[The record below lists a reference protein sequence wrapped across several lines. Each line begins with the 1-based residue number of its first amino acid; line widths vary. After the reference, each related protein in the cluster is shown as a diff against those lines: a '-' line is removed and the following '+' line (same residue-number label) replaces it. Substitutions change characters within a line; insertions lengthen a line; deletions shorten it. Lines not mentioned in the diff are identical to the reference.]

1 MTLSPNLSAS
11 TLWRTRYAMSFDSYF
26 TKDNLDTYLKELAKE
41 FRKLNG
47 TAMPAEIILIGGAA
61 ILANYGFRDMTTDID
76 AVIRASSSMKDAI
89 NRVGDKYELPNGWL
103 NADFTRTASYSPKL
117 VEVSMHY
124 KTFSNVLEIRTV
136 SAEYLI
142 VMKLRSGRKY
152 KNDLSDVIG
161 ILAEHEKRGQSITQ
175 ESLDAAVQTLYGG
188 WDDIPADS
196 KQFIDDTMN
205 AGNYADVYAAVSE
218 EEKQTKG
225 VLLQFEKDYPNAA
238 NESNVNDILKTL
250 KARKAEPARE
260 SVLEKLKRPL
270 DAPATDSKKK
280 KPRDKDIE
288 R

>member
-1 MTLSPNLSAS
+1 
-11 TLWRTRYAMSFDSYF
+11 MSFDSYF

-41 FRKLNG
+41 FRKLNR

-103 NADFTRTASYSPKL
+103 NADFTRTASYSPRL
-117 VEVSMHY
+117 AEVSVHY

-142 VMKLRSGRKY
+142 AMKLRSGRKY

-161 ILAEHEKRGQSITQ
+161 ILAEHEKRGQPITR

-188 WDDIPADS
+188 WDEIPADS
-196 KQFIDDTMN
+196 RQFIEDTMN
-205 AGNYADVYAAVSE
+205 AGNYAEVYAAVRE

-238 NESNVNDILKTL
+238 NGSNVNDILKTL
-250 KARKAEPARE
+250 KARKSEPARE
-260 SVLEKLKRPL
+260 AVLEKLKRTQ
-270 DAPATDSKKK
+270 DTQTSDSKEKN
-280 KPRDKDIE
+280 PHDKDIE

>member
-1 MTLSPNLSAS
+1 
-11 TLWRTRYAMSFDSYF
+11 MSFDSYF

-41 FRKLNG
+41 SRRLNG

-117 VEVSMHY
+117 AEVSVHY
-124 KTFSNVLEIRTV
+124 KTFSNILEIRTV

-142 VMKLRSGRKY
+142 AMKLRSGRKY

-161 ILAEHEKRGQSITQ
+161 ILAEHEKRGQPITR

-188 WDDIPADS
+188 WDAIPSDS

-205 AGNYADVYAAVSE
+205 TGNYADVYAAVRE
-218 EEKQTKG
+218 EEKRTKN
-225 VLLQFEKDYPNAA
+225 VLLQFEKDYPSAA
-238 NESNVNDILKTL
+238 NESNVNDILKIL

-260 SVLEKLKRPL
+260 SALEKLKRPVN
-270 DAPATDSKKK
+270 APAPDSNKKK
-280 KPRDKDIE
+280 SHEKDME